1 MVSRGLTI
9 AGVAAAAALALP
21 ATASAQAPGGVYVG
35 TSTTPFAPQPSS
47 PAFIRLGSDPTKPA
61 DARVFYMMRCE
72 DGTFASNVFIY
83 DNTDTIR
90 DGRLRKVQRFDPV
103 KQPDGWTLQ
112 ETSTTRLTFTR
123 TTVRGT
129 FRMDGVKTL
138 VSGQKLQCT
147 TGLQRL
153 SLRRAGGYGGELRPQ
168 EQPAVLTRSGRDAR
182 LHVRFNAPC
191 QPQGALGRVIVVRA
205 PMRDGRFSREGT
217 IAYTQPSDGTRVRL
231 AYTVSGTVGRTRVT
245 GALRVRVTSTRAN
258 GDVGP
263 TCDSGRQ
270 QLRLRR

>member
-1 MVSRGLTI
+1 MVPRGLTL

-21 ATASAQAPGGVYVG
+21 AAASAQAPGGVYVG
-35 TSTTPFAPQPSS
+35 TTTNPRAPQTSS

-61 DARVFYMMRCE
+61 DARVFYMMRCD
-72 DGTFASNVFIY
+72 DGSFASNVFIY
-83 DNTDTIR
+83 DDTDTIR
-90 DGRLRKVQRFDPV
+90 GGRLRKVQRFEPV
-103 KQPDGWTLQ
+103 RQPDGTTLQ

-123 TTVRGT
+123 TSVRGT

-138 VSGQKLQCT
+138 ASGQVLRCS
-147 TGLQRL
+147 TGVQRL
-153 SLRRAGGYGGELRPQ
+153 SLRRNGGYGGELLPQ

-182 LHVRFNAPC
+182 LRVRFNAPC
-191 QPQGALGRVIVVRA
+191 QPQGTLGRVIAVRA
-205 PMRDGRFSREGT
+205 PLRDGRFAGEGE

-231 AYTVSGTVGRTRVT
+231 AYTVRGRVGATRVT
-245 GALRVRVTSTRAN
+245 GTLRVRVTSTRAN

-263 TCDSGRQ
+263 TCDSGEQ